1 MERLTYYN
9 GYYEEYE
16 IRPELDTKN
25 LNDNLLKG
33 LDLGNS
39 IVQQLGRFEQ
49 LCEEYG
55 IKNFDEL
62 VKIVRKAKGE

>member
-9 GYYEEYE
+9 GYYDEYE
-16 IRPELDTKN
+16 ICPELDTKD
-25 LNDNLLKG
+25 LEDKLLKG
-33 LDLGNS
+33 LDLGHS
-39 IVQQLGRFEQ
+39 IIQQLGRFEQ

-62 VKIVRKAKGE
+62 VEIVRKAKGE